1 MAMNPAT
8 HRGIIL
14 TLSRILKARVLSVDY
29 RLAPEYVFP
38 AGLHD
43 SVAVYLHLINTVGVN
58 PASITVAG
66 DSAGGGMTMALL
78 LYLRDSNL
86 PLPGA
91 AVLLSPWCDLT
102 MSLRSWEENAVRTWL
117 SFMQKQQTV
126 SLH

>member
-1 MAMNPAT
+1 M
-8 HRGIIL
+8 

-29 RLAPEYVFP
+29 RLAPEHVFP

-43 SVAVYLHLINTVGVN
+43 SVAVYLHLTNTMGVN
-58 PASITVAG
+58 PASIIVAG
-66 DSAGGGMTMALL
+66 DSAGGGMSMALL
-78 LYLRDSNL
+78 LYLRDNNL

-117 SFMQKQQTV
+117 RFVQKQQTV
-126 SLH
+126 SLY

>member
-8 HRGIIL
+8 HRGITL